1 MQVLTILGSPRKSG
15 NTATVL
21 GWVEEE
27 LKGLGHEIDRVDVI
41 DHRIDGCIGCWACA
55 EIPDEPGCVLGD
67 GTEAIFERMIPTD
80 AILFASPLY
89 MWGFASQL
97 KAFLDR
103 CACLVKDYGGPNY
116 KSLIGGKKS
125 ALLVTCMGPLE
136 KADLIQGIYKRFAGY
151 AQLASVGELIV
162 PNCTEPDQLAED
174 AKTQAKALARQIV
187 G

>member
-1 MQVLTILGSPRKSG
+1 MCSG
-15 NTATVL
+15 R
-21 GWVEEE
+21 W
-27 LKGLGHEIDRVDVI
+27 
-41 DHRIDGCIGCWACA
+41 HRSDLRADDPHRRDPLC
-55 EIPDEPGCVLGD
+55 
-67 GTEAIFERMIPTD
+67 
-80 AILFASPLY
+80 FAALQ
-89 MWGFASQL
+89 WGFASQL